1 MTEAISAPQP
11 IKKTIQPRRVSLEA
25 YFRSEEKAVNK
36 HEYHDGIIVTMAG
49 GTFNHDNL
57 ATQTTTVLNNFV
69 FDNDCD
75 YLVNSSD
82 TKIRIEAHNKV
93 VYPDALVVCEQ
104 PLYYDNRKDTILNPL
119 IMVEVLSDS
128 TKSYD
133 QTTKFDMYRT
143 IPSFKEYVL
152 IYQDK
157 KQASVYF
164 RLGNYALLEAG
175 KNRDLGNELYD
186 VKLPVYKTSSFKS
199 TNEINYP
206 EWTPNNLD
214 KRQMHLAKAATT
226 IWKLHYF

>member
-1 MTEAISAPQP
+1 MTEAIFAPQP
-11 IKKTIQPRRVSLEA
+11 IKKTPQPRRVSLEA
-25 YFRSEEKAVNK
+25 YFRAEEKAVNK

-69 FDNDCD
+69 FDNNYD
-75 YLVNSSD
+75 YLVNGSD

-119 IMVEVLSDS
+119 IIVEVLSDS

-157 KQASVYF
+157 KQASVYTKQSDGTWLLRDYEGDDAIAILYTLHNCPLPF
-164 RLGNYALLEAG
+164 KRLYRQIKLE
-175 KNRDLGNELYD
+175 K
-186 VKLPVYKTSSFKS
+186 KK
-199 TNEINYP
+199 
-206 EWTPNNLD
+206 
-214 KRQMHLAKAATT
+214 
-226 IWKLHYF
+226 